1 MMFRLLLGACLL
13 ISPALMLSQPAHAA
27 DKVAQQ
33 KLEKIKQE
41 RQRLAHLR
49 QQLEGK
55 LGTLAQEIR
64 RYDHQLVAASV
75 ESRRADKAYRAVDA
89 RVRELQQQRQ
99 QLEAQAAILK
109 EQLLDEAAA
118 AWKHA
123 GQFSAWQMLLSGVSM
138 SEIPHRRYMLHQVM
152 QTQHEKR
159 MALQLNARQLAEVE
173 QELAAQKEALR
184 ATAEEKRAAEHALEK
199 QIASKRELIRRIESD
214 VHLKQQQDR
223 QLAREEQA
231 LLDLLRGIRK
241 GLLKPEQHIAGHT
254 PVRKMKGRLPWPLK
268 GKIVASFGS
277 RSTPNRPRLAGVEL
291 APYGSREVRAIAA
304 GQVRYADWFGGYGLM
319 MIVDH
324 GDGILSVYGHN
335 NALYWQVGDWVDQGE
350 RLATAGNTG
359 WSSKVRLYFELRDQG
374 KAVNPRRWCR
384 R

>member
-1 MMFRLLLGACLL
+1 MMVRILLYACLL
-13 ISPALMLSQPAHAA
+13 ICPVMTGLQPVHAA

-33 KLEKIKQE
+33 RLEQIKQE

-49 QQLEGK
+49 QQLEGRLGK
-55 LGTLAQEIR
+55 LGRDMREFDR
-64 RYDHQLVAASV
+64 QLVVASS
-75 ESRRADKAYRAVDA
+75 ESRRASKAFREVDA
-89 RVRELQQQRQ
+89 RVRELQQQRH
-99 QLEAQAAILK
+99 QLEAQAAVLK
-109 EQLLDEAAA
+109 EQLLNESVA

-138 SEIPHRRYMLHQVM
+138 SEIPHRRYMLHRVM
-152 QTQHEKR
+152 QTQQQNR
-159 MALQLNARQLAEVE
+159 MDLQLNARKLARVE
-173 QELAAQKEALR
+173 TELVAQKEVLR
-184 ATAEEKRAAEHALEK
+184 RTAEEKRAAERALK
-199 QIASKRELIRRIESD
+199 QQIAAKRELIQRIESD

-223 QLAREEQA
+223 QLALEEQA
-231 LLDLLRGIRK
+231 LLDLLQGIRK
-241 GLLKPEQHIAGHT
+241 GLLKPEQHAAGHK
-254 PVRKMKGRLPWPLK
+254 PIRKMKGHLPWPLK

-291 APYGSREVRAIAA
+291 APYGSHEVRAIAA

-324 GDGILSVYGHN
+324 GDGILSVYAHN

-374 KAVNPRRWCR
+374 RAVNPRYWCR